1 MADDKVFTPVLER
14 VFDVIK
20 ADGKVDKIYLQ
31 ISEPYLISEKD
42 GSEVFRCDYKILT
55 SWILPEFIQYA
66 IGRDAIESL
75 WITFLCSINFIKTF
89 SDSYSMKVTWNGD
102 DDLGFPFREYESGD
116 DSLYENN
123 ESYRKMF
130 DDFFKN
136 LG

>member
-31 ISEPYLISEKD
+31 ISEPYSISED
-42 GSEVFRCDYKILT
+42 GSDVFRCDYKIFIP
-55 SWILPEFIQYA
+55 WIIPEFIQYA

-75 WITFLCSINFIKTF
+75 WLTFLCSVNFIKTF

-102 DDLGFPFREYESGD
+102 DDLGFRFGEYESGD
-116 DSLYENN
+116 DSLHKNTAETF
-123 ESYRKMF
+123 RKTF
-130 DDFFKN
+130 DEFFKN